1 MKLLSLMVMFFII
14 ISSSMYAADTI
25 AIGSPT
31 DGLDTLTAIQVVT
44 GTVSIDV
51 DPADTIN
58 VYLNTVLQ
66 DTGVAI
72 NISDSTFTSSVT
84 LEDNYDSIIVVLYQ
98 ADVGDTI
105 STHYY
110 GTPTIGFTYPTA
122 YDTNVTA
129 IIITGTSSEL
139 TTGDTLL
146 FYVDGVLQTDTT
158 FGGYENTW
166 SGTGTATGYG
176 NEFTAVAA
184 DHFGRNAY
192 DTITINYFA
201 TPTIGITTDTDQNF
215 QTTAGHLSG
224 TSVNSDIGDTV
235 DINIAGTSHSIAT
248 ISSVDGTWNGTVTLS
263 SQETSANATYH
274 SSNFGTQVGETITLR
289 YFDTPSLNITT
300 PTDGSI
306 QTSSSIT
313 IGGTSNDVDTGD
325 IVQIYI
331 NGVLNNST
339 TLTSLNES
347 WTVTC
352 TLPTALNSVVAVL
365 TDEYARTFYDTIYV
379 TLDILSLSGTYLR
392 PDTRKGAYY
401 TREVQNLKN
410 YLFGNAISFINV
422 TPIIDIA
429 SFGDSTIGD
438 VVTGLNSITITTA
451 VTSDTLDAIS
461 ASLSTLVDSGYY
473 DEFDSAYFTY
483 GTDSDGDST
492 FLTMVKTHKIYIL
505 KTATYTMTIYKY
517 GINGTVVTDDRT
529 DRPERIVYTTP

>member
-1 MKLLSLMVMFFII
+1 MKLLSLMVMCFII
-14 ISSSMYAADTI
+14 VVSGVFAAD
-25 AIGSPT
+25 G
-31 DGLDTLTAIQVVT
+31 D
-44 GTVSIDV
+44 TVSITYPDATSHDTNTALIVISGTV
-51 DPADTIN
+51 DTGATAGGTVVIYTNVTIN
-58 VYLNTVLQ
+58 T
-66 DTGVAI
+66 TTI
-72 NISDSTFTSSVT
+72 ITSDST
-84 LEDNYDSIIVVLYQ
+84 
-98 ADVGDTI
+98 
-105 STHYY
+105 
-110 GTPTIGFTYPTA
+110 
-122 YDTNVTA
+122 
-129 IIITGTSSEL
+129 
-139 TTGDTLL
+139 
-146 FYVDGVLQTDTT
+146 
-158 FGGYENTW
+158 W
-166 SGTGTATGYG
+166 TGTALVSGVAD
-176 NEFTAVAA
+176 AVNVISHNGGIL
-184 DHFGRNAY
+184 DY

-201 TPTIGITTDTDQNF
+201 TPTIGITTDTDRNF
-215 QTTAGHLSG
+215 QTSAGTLSG
-224 TSVNSDIGDTV
+224 TSINSDIGDTV

-248 ISSVDGTWNGTVTLS
+248 ISTVNGNWNGTVTLS
-263 SQETSANATYH
+263 SQATSVNATYH
-274 SSNFGTQVGETITLR
+274 SSNFGTQDAETVTLR